1 MNINAGLYD
10 FKELNE
16 QIRNAKSDLVIQNCL
31 GHRVYCGGSG
41 PSQY

>member
-16 QIRNAKSDLVIQNCL
+16 QIRNAKSDLVIKTP
-31 GHRVYCGGSG
+31 GPPVYCGGSG